1 MDPAAPQSR
10 LLAGWQPDVQRLLS
24 DIVPMLSAELRH
36 TFRDFVKGLT
46 AKRDAREIPSLSA
59 ALMEQAPQVVGA
71 DLWQQCIDRQREA
84 AARAVFSVPQLKEK
98 CRAAGLPVGGTK
110 PVLIERLQAA
120 TAPAA
125 APAPAA
131 PVPAAAGAPAPP
143 PREADVIDPTG
154 DTLDDILNLAPRCA
168 RGGKNPLRVAV
179 ALKRKAQK
187 ECDEA
192 LAETKRVQA
201 GKGVAVLST
210 TTECYERIN
219 QLDRRLTKFA
229 DYCIELGADPDEVNE
244 LRYGPI

>member
-1 MDPAAPQSR
+1 MDPAAPQPQ
-10 LLAGWQPDVQRLLS
+10 LPAGWQANLQRVLS
-24 DIVPMLSAELRH
+24 DVVPLLSAELRSA
-36 TFRDFVKGLT
+36 FREFVKDLK
-46 AKRDAREIPSLSA
+46 AKRDACEISSLSA

-71 DLWQQCIDRQREA
+71 GLWQQCIDRQREA
-84 AARAVFSVPQLKEK
+84 AVR
-98 CRAAGLPVGGTK
+98 
-110 PVLIERLQAA
+110 QA
-120 TAPAA
+120 
-125 APAPAA
+125 
-131 PVPAAAGAPAPP
+131 AAAGAPAPP
-143 PREADVIDPTG
+143 PREADVIDPT
-154 DTLDDILNLAPRCA
+154 DDALDDILNLAPRCA

>member
-1 MDPAAPQSR
+1 M
-10 LLAGWQPDVQRLLS
+10 QRLLS
-24 DIVPMLSAELRH
+24 DIVPMLSMELRS
-36 TFRDFVKGLT
+36 TFRELVKDLR
-46 AKRDAREIPSLSA
+46 AKREAGEIHSLSG
-59 ALMEQAPQVVGA
+59 ALMGQAPQVVG
-71 DLWQQCIDRQREA
+71 DLWQQCIDRQREEAVRQA
-84 AARAVFSVPQLKEK
+84 AA
-98 CRAAGLPVGGTK
+98 AG
-110 PVLIERLQAA
+110 
-120 TAPAA
+120 APAA
-125 APAPAA
+125 A
-131 PVPAAAGAPAPP
+131 VRQAAAGAPAPP
-143 PREADVIDPTG
+143 PREADVIDPT
-154 DTLDDILNLAPRCA
+154 DDALDDILNLAPRCA

>member
-1 MDPAAPQSR
+1 MDPAAPQPQ
-10 LLAGWQPDVQRLLS
+10 LPAGWQANLQRVLS
-24 DIVPMLSAELRH
+24 DVVPLLSAELRSA
-36 TFRDFVKGLT
+36 FREFVKDLK
-46 AKRDAREIPSLSA
+46 AKRDACEISSLSA

-71 DLWQQCIDRQREA
+71 GLWQQCIDRQREEAVRQA
-84 AARAVFSVPQLKEK
+84 AA
-98 CRAAGLPVGGTK
+98 AG
-110 PVLIERLQAA
+110 
-120 TAPAA
+120 APAA
-125 APAPAA
+125 A
-131 PVPAAAGAPAPP
+131 VRQAAAGAPAPP
-143 PREADVIDPTG
+143 PREADVIDPT
-154 DTLDDILNLAPRCA
+154 DDALDDILNLAPRCA

-229 DYCIELGADPDEVNE
+229 DYCIELGADPADVNE

>member
-1 MDPAAPQSR
+1 MDPAAPQP
-10 LLAGWQPDVQRLLS
+10 LPAGWQPNLQRMLS

-36 TFRDFVKGLT
+36 AFRDFVKGLT
-46 AKRDAREIPSLSA
+46 AKRDALEIPSLSA

-71 DLWQQCIDRQREA
+71 DLWQQCIDRQRAEA
-84 AARAVFSVPQLKEK
+84 VR
-98 CRAAGLPVGGTK
+98 
-110 PVLIERLQAA
+110 QA
-120 TAPAA
+120 
-125 APAPAA
+125 
-131 PVPAAAGAPAPP
+131 AAAGAPAPSP
-143 PREADVIDPTG
+143 CEAGVIDLTG

-219 QLDRRLTKFA
+219 ELDRRLTKFA